1 MVSFLFYSVTPQL
14 VFFYSKPSASQP
26 PTTPTNAL
34 TQHDYCPGIFVD
46 GFVKLPLLAALILFF
61 VGFYCVVPT
70 RLLIVFS
77 GTLITTEE
85 VEKMNKQ
92 EGDDEEAVAL

>member
-1 MVSFLFYSVTPQL
+1 MVSFFFYSVTPQL
-14 VFFYSKPSASQP
+14 VFFNSKPSASQP

-34 TQHDYCPGIFVD
+34 TQHNYCPGIFVD
-46 GFVKLPLLAALILFF
+46 GFVKLPLLAALILYF

-77 GTLITTEE
+77 GTLITTED
-85 VEKMNKQ
+85 VE
-92 EGDDEEAVAL
+92 EDEQTGGG